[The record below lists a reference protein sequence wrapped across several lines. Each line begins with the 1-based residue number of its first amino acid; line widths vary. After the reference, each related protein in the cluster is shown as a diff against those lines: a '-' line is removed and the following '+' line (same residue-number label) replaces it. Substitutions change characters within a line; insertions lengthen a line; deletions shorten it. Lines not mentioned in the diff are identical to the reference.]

1 MCIQATKDRMEKSGT
16 HISSQKPWGYNNKIQ
31 FSSLLKEA
39 WEKAMIPTNI
49 CSGFR
54 NAGIYP
60 LNRDKIKPTIENKE
74 GDTGNIASNITIVHN
89 YCSFIYKYL
98 SFYPLTVLAT

>member
-1 MCIQATKDRMEKSGT
+1 MEKSGT

-49 CSGFR
+49 CSGFI

-60 LNRDKIKPTIENKE
+60 LKGWGIWWI
-74 GDTGNIASNITIVHN
+74 ITN
-89 YCSFIYKYL
+89 QR
-98 SFYPLTVLAT
+98 AGA